1 MREPTERREP
11 SNRRILSVSEIA
23 RSARV
28 LLEERFALVW
38 VEGEVSNLRRP
49 GSGHWYFTLKD
60 ERAQLK
66 CAMFASRNRFVRAP
80 IADGARIVVRGRLS
94 LYEPRGDFQ
103 LLADHIE
110 VSGEGELRAAFEAL
124 KTKLAAEGLFAVERK
139 RDLPRL
145 PRHLAIVTS
154 PAAAAL
160 RDVLTVLRRRCPVLQ
175 VTVLPVAVQGPDA
188 QRSIVN
194 ALKRLARW
202 PKHIGRA
209 APDVVL
215 VTRGGGS
222 LEDLFAFNLEPV
234 ARAIAACPIPIV
246 SAIGHETDV
255 TIADF
260 VADLRAPT
268 PSAAAELIAPDLA
281 AHLYQLLRCERTL
294 AAHTERTLAAM
305 RRHVTALSS
314 RLVSPARLVQMRM
327 QRADELERTLH
338 AATRRRLERDRMR
351 LVHLRQRL
359 LQQHPRRELARHAD
373 VLSAVR
379 ARARR
384 AVVRAVEIARARLE
398 PTARALNA
406 VSPLPTLARGY
417 AVLARPA
424 PGSRWGS
431 PLTRAR
437 DAAGGERLIAH
448 LQDGRLELTV
458 DDVDADAD

>member
-1 MREPTERREP
+1 MRESQSTRDRPP
-11 SNRRILSVSEIA
+11 NRRILSVSELA

-28 LLEERFALVW
+28 LLEERYALVW

-66 CAMFASRNRFVRAP
+66 CAMFSSRNRFVRVALN
-80 IADGARIVVRGRLS
+80 DGTRIVVRGRLS

-124 KTKLAAEGLFAVERK
+124 KMKLAAEGLFAVERK

-145 PRHLAIVTS
+145 PRHLAIITS
-154 PAAAAL
+154 PAGAAL
-160 RDVLTVLRRRCPVLQ
+160 RDVLTVLRRRCPVMQ
-175 VTVLPVAVQGPDA
+175 VTVLPVAVQGPEA
-188 QRSIVN
+188 QRQIVA
-194 ALKRLARW
+194 ALKRLAKW
-202 PKHIGRA
+202 PPNVGRA

-215 VTRGGGS
+215 LTRGGGS

-246 SAIGHETDV
+246 SAVGHETDV

-268 PSAAAELIAPDLA
+268 PSAAAELVAPDLA
-281 AHLYQLLRCERTL
+281 AHLFQLRRQERTL
-294 AAHTERTLAAM
+294 YAHTRRALGSLAH
-305 RRHVTALSS
+305 RLNALVG

-327 QRADELERTLH
+327 QRADELERALLG
-338 AATRRRLERDRMR
+338 ATRRHLERQRTT
-351 LVHLRQRL
+351 LAHLHQRL
-359 LQQHPRRELARHAD
+359 MQQHPQRELT
-373 VLSAVR
+373 
-379 ARARR
+379 RR
-384 AVVRAVEIARARLE
+384 AAALLQMSERSQRAIARAVEIANARLE
-398 PTARALNA
+398 PAVRALHA

-417 AVLARPA
+417 AVLTYPPEGDA
-424 PGSRWGS
+424 RWGI
-431 PLTRAR
+431 PVTRAR
-437 DAAGGERLIAH
+437 DVTRDTTLIAH
-448 LQDGRLELTV
+448 LADGRLRVNVE
-458 DDVDADAD
+458 DVDVD

>member
-1 MREPTERREP
+1 MRDSEERRERP
-11 SNRRILSVSEIA
+11 NRRILSVSEIA

-66 CAMFASRNRFVRAP
+66 CAMFASRNRFVRVP
-80 IADGARIVVRGRLS
+80 IADGTRIVVRGRLS

-103 LLADHIE
+103 LLADHVE

-154 PAAAAL
+154 PDGAAL
-160 RDVLTVLRRRCPVLQ
+160 RDVLTVLRRRCPIMQ
-175 VTVLPVAVQGPDA
+175 VTLLPVAVQGPEA
-188 QRSIVN
+188 QRQIAN
-194 ALKRLARW
+194 AFKRLARW
-202 PKHIGRA
+202 PKEIGRA
-209 APDVVL
+209 LPDVVL

-234 ARAIAACPIPIV
+234 ARAIAACPIPTV

-281 AHLYQLLRCERTL
+281 AHLYQLRRQERTL
-294 AAHTERTLAAM
+294 LAHTERTLASL
-305 RRHVTALSS
+305 RRHVVALSR

-327 QRADELERTLH
+327 QRADEIERALLG
-338 AATRRRLERDRMR
+338 ATRRRLENGR
-351 LVHLRQRL
+351 LRLAHLEQRL
-359 LQQHPRRELARHAD
+359 LHQHPRRELVRRAE
-373 VLSAVR
+373 VLSSVA
-379 ARARR
+379 ARSQR
-384 AVVRAVEIARARLE
+384 AVARAVEVARARLE
-398 PTARALNA
+398 PSVRALNA

-417 AVLARPA
+417 AVLARPD
-424 PGSRWGS
+424 PDSRWGQ
-431 PLTRAR
+431 PVTRAA
-437 DAAGGERLIAH
+437 DAARGERLVAH
-448 LQDGRLELTV
+448 LQDGRLRLKVE
-458 DDVDADAD
+458 DVDVD